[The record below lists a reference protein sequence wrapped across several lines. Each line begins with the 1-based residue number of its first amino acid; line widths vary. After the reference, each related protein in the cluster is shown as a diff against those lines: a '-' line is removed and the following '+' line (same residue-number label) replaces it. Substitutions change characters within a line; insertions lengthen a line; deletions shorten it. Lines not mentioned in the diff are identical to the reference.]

1 MGKRLGL
8 QALFRRKKQEI
19 DDEEQED
26 AMRRLD
32 SRSSYMQQ
40 RRRIYVNMELPASE
54 YDDKGKRIN
63 NSIVS
68 NRIRTAKYTPLTF
81 IPKNLFEQFRNV
93 ANLYF
98 LFLVI
103 LQCIPIFGVVQ
114 PAVSALP
121 LIAILI
127 ITSIKDG
134 FEDWK
139 RTQSDSR
146 VNNAKTL
153 TLNSKWSNVNI
164 PNENHG
170 PFHFL
175 HVILGF
181 FHVMAGIDS
190 SYSQAYRTSKRNRK
204 NKKHSKPKKKK
215 HPHHHHAHPYPQE
228 RRGTEDKLPLT
239 ELPAAHGIASSA
251 SSQHGPTEPHK
262 AHMHPF
268 SLRHGTIRTE
278 LGSIFRKNKGRHR
291 QQHPFHHQ
299 RTDSASTR
307 HSVLYRVR
315 TQEST
320 APVPSL
326 RRSSTVH
333 PPSLPRDKKNERPP
347 LEGKLAANGDVRWKT
362 TQWKDLNVG
371 DYIMMRSSDDVPAD
385 VVILATSDDDNICYI
400 ETQNL
405 DGETNLKVK
414 NALSA
419 TKDIASVE
427 DCQNAEFYIESEPPH
442 VNLYAYSGV
451 MKWQIDA
458 EEAEDGIPYEKTE
471 PITYSN
477 LLLRGCVVRNTDWV
491 IGVVVFTGRDTKIM
505 LNSGQTPSKRSKM
518 AKATNPLAIANFVIL
533 AIICIISSIFDSVQY
548 HSAGSMRFFDFNIS
562 GDSAAYNGFLT
573 FWVTLILYQNIVPIS
588 LYISVEI
595 VKTLGAYFIHADIDM
610 YHAPTDTPCIAKTWN
625 ISDDLGQIE
634 YIFSDKTGTLTQNVM
649 EYRKCTINSIKY
661 GLGMTEAS
669 MGAKLR
675 ETAEK
680 RQSMRS
686 LGQSIPLDLED
697 AATTIKGEE
706 DPMQVLEA
714 AKKEM
719 YDKQALLFENKHVG
733 ANPTFIDPKLYD
745 HLGQDGAQAASI
757 MHFFMSL
764 ALCHTVVAER
774 PDEENP
780 DQIEYRAQS
789 PDEAALVAAARDVGF
804 VYLGREGNTLN
815 VQVRGEPMSFELLN
829 VLEFNSTRKRMS
841 VILRPHDSNKIILL
855 CKGADSIIYERLCTD
870 FGNQAELE
878 AAQTELRTTTSSHLE
893 DFANEGLR
901 TLCLSYRFISEE
913 EYAAWNQRYQE
924 ASASLYDREQK
935 IDDVA
940 EQIECNMLLM
950 GGTAIE
956 DRLQD
961 GVPETIAELAKSGI
975 KLWVLTGDK
984 TETAINIGFACNLLT
999 TDMELVIVKAQ
1010 TREDTAAELRSAL
1023 DRTDPQTSP
1032 SDIKRALV
1040 IDGTTLKYGL
1050 EPKNKAMVLELGMR
1064 CTSVLCC
1071 RVSPKQKAEVVRLVK
1086 KGLKVMTLAI
1096 GDGANDV
1103 SMIQEANV
1111 GIGISG
1117 LEGRQAV
1124 MASDYAIAQFRFLH
1138 KLLLVHGRWSYLR
1151 TSEMIMGFF
1160 YKNIVWTFV
1169 LFWYQIFCQF
1179 TGSMMFEYSLVTLY
1193 NLIFTSLPIIFLGIW
1208 DQDLDAKTSLR
1219 YPELYRMG
1227 LRNDVFTTP
1236 RFWLTVFDSIYQ
1248 SVVCFFFPYMLLVA
1262 GNIDQNGYLANG
1274 IYEIGTV
1281 VSSIVVFVVNFFV
1294 AVSLYS
1300 FTWIQIG
1307 IISLSILVYY
1317 AFVGIYA
1324 QFNTFVFAGHV
1335 RMFGSGY
1342 YWLVFILTVVACFV
1356 PRYAALHVLNQYR
1369 PYDNAI
1375 IREKELVLSNT
1386 RSLDASEKGHP
1397 PSSSSRTITDE
1408 GPFEDI
1414 KMEEQR

>member
-371 DYIMMRSSDDVPAD
+371 DYIMMRSDDDVPAD

-518 AKATNPLAIANFVIL
+518 AKATNPLV
-533 AIICIISSIFDSVQY
+533 
-548 HSAGSMRFFDFNIS
+548 
-562 GDSAAYNGFLT
+562 
-573 FWVTLILYQNIVPIS
+573 
-588 LYISVEI
+588 
-595 VKTLGAYFIHADIDM
+595 
-610 YHAPTDTPCIAKTWN
+610 
-625 ISDDLGQIE
+625 
-634 YIFSDKTGTLTQNVM
+634 
-649 EYRKCTINSIKY
+649 
-661 GLGMTEAS
+661 
-669 MGAKLR
+669 
-675 ETAEK
+675 
-680 RQSMRS
+680 
-686 LGQSIPLDLED
+686 
-697 AATTIKGEE
+697 
-706 DPMQVLEA
+706 
-714 AKKEM
+714 
-719 YDKQALLFENKHVG
+719 
-733 ANPTFIDPKLYD
+733 
-745 HLGQDGAQAASI
+745 
-757 MHFFMSL
+757 
-764 ALCHTVVAER
+764 
-774 PDEENP
+774 
-780 DQIEYRAQS
+780 
-789 PDEAALVAAARDVGF
+789 
-804 VYLGREGNTLN
+804 
-815 VQVRGEPMSFELLN
+815 
-829 VLEFNSTRKRMS
+829 
-841 VILRPHDSNKIILL
+841 
-855 CKGADSIIYERLCTD
+855 
-870 FGNQAELE
+870 
-878 AAQTELRTTTSSHLE
+878 
-893 DFANEGLR
+893 
-901 TLCLSYRFISEE
+901 
-913 EYAAWNQRYQE
+913 
-924 ASASLYDREQK
+924 
-935 IDDVA
+935 
-940 EQIECNMLLM
+940 
-950 GGTAIE
+950 
-956 DRLQD
+956 
-961 GVPETIAELAKSGI
+961 
-975 KLWVLTGDK
+975 
-984 TETAINIGFACNLLT
+984 
-999 TDMELVIVKAQ
+999 
-1010 TREDTAAELRSAL
+1010 
-1023 DRTDPQTSP
+1023 
-1032 SDIKRALV
+1032 
-1040 IDGTTLKYGL
+1040 
-1050 EPKNKAMVLELGMR
+1050 
-1064 CTSVLCC
+1064 SVL
-1071 RVSPKQKAEVVRLVK
+1071 
-1086 KGLKVMTLAI
+1086 
-1096 GDGANDV
+1096 
-1103 SMIQEANV
+1103 
-1111 GIGISG
+1111 
-1117 LEGRQAV
+1117 
-1124 MASDYAIAQFRFLH
+1124 Y
-1138 KLLLVHGRWSYLR
+1138 
-1151 TSEMIMGFF
+1151 
-1160 YKNIVWTFV
+1160 
-1169 LFWYQIFCQF
+1169 
-1179 TGSMMFEYSLVTLY
+1179 
-1193 NLIFTSLPIIFLGIW
+1193 
-1208 DQDLDAKTSLR
+1208 
-1219 YPELYRMG
+1219 
-1227 LRNDVFTTP
+1227 
-1236 RFWLTVFDSIYQ
+1236 
-1248 SVVCFFFPYMLLVA
+1248 VC
-1262 GNIDQNGYLANG
+1262 
-1274 IYEIGTV
+1274 T
-1281 VSSIVVFVVNFFV
+1281 
-1294 AVSLYS
+1294 
-1300 FTWIQIG
+1300 
-1307 IISLSILVYY
+1307 
-1317 AFVGIYA
+1317 
-1324 QFNTFVFAGHV
+1324 
-1335 RMFGSGY
+1335 
-1342 YWLVFILTVVACFV
+1342 
-1356 PRYAALHVLNQYR
+1356 
-1369 PYDNAI
+1369 
-1375 IREKELVLSNT
+1375 
-1386 RSLDASEKGHP
+1386 
-1397 PSSSSRTITDE
+1397 
-1408 GPFEDI
+1408 
-1414 KMEEQR
+1414 